1 MSYLPNIITL
11 FRIGMAPLLL
21 LLLKDH
27 QYVLAFYVFIVAGV
41 SDGLDGFIA
50 KRFGYVS
57 QLGAILDPLADKLL
71 VVTCYV
77 MLSLDGHI
85 PFWLLLTVVF
95 RDLLI
100 VAGYLIHVSM
110 SGAMQMRPSYASKI
124 NTFMQIFLVVA
135 ILGNQAFDLSLGLW
149 VQALIFVVFLTTV
162 VSGLHYLWLW
172 LAGREVVND

>member
-21 LLLKDH
+21 LLFKDH
-27 QYVLAFYVFIVAGV
+27 QYVLAFYVFIIAGL
-41 SDGLDGFIA
+41 SDALDGFIA

-71 VVTCYV
+71 VVTSYV
-77 MLSLDGHI
+77 MLSLDGHV

-100 VAGYLIHVSM
+100 VAGYLIQVSM
-110 SGAMQMRPSYASKI
+110 FGATQMRPSYASKL
-124 NTFMQIFLVVA
+124 NTFMQIFLVVV
-135 ILGNQAFDLSLGLW
+135 ILGTQAFNLSMAAW
-149 VQALIFVVFLTTV
+149 IEVLIVVVFLTTV
-162 VSGLHYLWLW
+162 VSGLHYLWIL
-172 LAGREVVND
+172 LVKREVAND